1 MFILPYWYGFNDN
14 ITAVCNEDQLRTI
27 LSNTLAVQLE
37 PPENNITD
45 KVYICIFSNQ
55 IILSHRLLPT

>member
-45 KVYICIFSNQ
+45 EVYIHIY
-55 IILSHRLLPT
+55 I

>member
-45 KVYICIFSNQ
+45 EVYIYIYLVTKSSFH
-55 IILSHRLLPT
+55 IGYY